1 VLKYLHDHGFN
12 IYLDMWEEQSLY
24 FGRRPNDI
32 LDIDR
37 IFGSK
42 KFNLA
47 ADTTLLN
54 SFAKKV
60 LENPVHYET
69 FDRNQFLKKATDVIV
84 IEASLAEKM
93 KARFL
98 GL

>member
-60 LENPVHYET
+60 LFYPVHFY
-69 FDRNQFLKKATDVIV
+69 QFYRKQFHNK
-84 IEASLAEKM
+84 
-93 KARFL
+93 
-98 GL
+98 

>member
-1 VLKYLHDHGFN
+1 
-12 IYLDMWEEQSLY
+12 MWEEQSLY

-42 KFNLA
+42 KFNLNT
-47 ADTTLLN
+47 DFEMLN

-60 LENPVHYET
+60 LDNPIEADK
-69 FDRNQFLKKATDVIV
+69 FDRNAFLKRATDVIA
-84 IEASLAEKM
+84 IEATLVTKM
-93 KARFL
+93 KDKWL
-98 GL
+98 GAQ